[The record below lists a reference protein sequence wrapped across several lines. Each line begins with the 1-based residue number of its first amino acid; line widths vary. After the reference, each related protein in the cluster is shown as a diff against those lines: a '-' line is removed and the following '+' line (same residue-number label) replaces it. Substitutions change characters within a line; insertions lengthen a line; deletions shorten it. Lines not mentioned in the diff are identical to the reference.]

1 MSSKAKTR
9 RPPQRKKLAQRFEE
23 MNLPS
28 KLLLVG
34 AVSGALLSVGGL
46 IAYASG
52 IVETYRPYAIRET
65 ERVVADIQ
73 LAQYGTDLR
82 DIQARIIRLENQRKL
97 YPQRWTQ
104 QDEAELR
111 YWYAQQAEY
120 LRRLEYLKQQQ
131 RPQYYGPR

>member
-1 MSSKAKTR
+1 MGSR
-9 RPPQRKKLAQRFEE
+9 HRPKPKKRLSQRFNEKT
-23 MNLPS
+23 LAS
-28 KLLLVG
+28 KFLLIGSL
-34 AVSGALLSVGGL
+34 SGALMSVGAL
-46 IAYASG
+46 IAYGSG
-52 IVETYRPYAIRET
+52 LVETYRPYAIRET

-73 LAQYGTDLR
+73 RAQYGTDLR

-120 LRRLEYLKQQQ
+120 MRRLEYLKQQQ